1 MPGAE
6 LPHDNAELLAVL
18 AGLARD
24 RSSLEKRELNRA
36 ELGVLRLVLRSQL
49 QIAID
54 PKHEPLLL
62 PSLLPRLRGP
72 GRVALVFT
80 DEEATRGWS
89 DARKRDGPMC
99 GGFAPAGRFVGSGE
113 PDPKRWRRWLQRNSV
128 NELTLNP
135 AGPLTF
141 TATTVDFD
149 SASSRLGGRGATAP
163 DPDPGGAWLDRSDR
177 VEVRER
183 ACRLLD
189 QLAQLP
195 SDEDVG
201 AEQREEITAVNR
213 FGSRLF
219 QSQLALLPGRGNL
232 SAKLY
237 GSFGAASAG
246 DPCLAADGLLEL
258 RGRVASALDREEL
271 DDRQRKQL
279 ETRLKT
285 TVSVLRG
292 LVDLGYR
299 TGEIKQLT
307 AAHK

>member
-1 MPGAE
+1 MQGGALPG
-6 LPHDNAELLAVL
+6 DNAELLTVL

-24 RSSLEKRELNRA
+24 RSSLDKRALNRA
-36 ELGVLRLVLRSQL
+36 ELGVLRLLLREEL
-49 QIAID
+49 QIAVNA
-54 PKHEPLLL
+54 KHEPLLL
-62 PSLLPRLRGP
+62 PSLLPRPRGP

-99 GGFAPAGRFVGSGE
+99 GGFASVARFVGSSE
-113 PDPKRWRRWLQRNSV
+113 PDPKGWRRWLQRNRV

-141 TATTVDFD
+141 TATTLDFD

-163 DPDPGGAWLDRSDR
+163 EPDLAGAWLDASARA
-177 VEVRER
+177 EVRER
-183 ACRLLD
+183 ARRLLD
-189 QLAQLP
+189 QLAQLG
-195 SDEDVG
+195 SEEDVT
-201 AEQREEITAVNR
+201 AELREEIAAVNR

-219 QSQLALLPGRGNL
+219 QSQVALLPGRGNL
-232 SAKLY
+232 NAKLY
-237 GSFGAASAG
+237 GSLGAASAG
-246 DPCLAADGLLEL
+246 DPCLAADGLLEM
-258 RGRVASALDREEL
+258 RGRVASALDREEI

-285 TVSVLRG
+285 TVSVLG
-292 LVDLGYR
+292 ELVDLGYR
-299 TGEIKQLT
+299 TGEIEQLT